1 GDGNIYGHMDQ
12 ATKIE
17 CRTCHGVPTARGS
30 LTDADGN
37 TLNNVEV
44 SADGNVVLT
53 SKVSGAPHVIPQV
66 MDVVNA
72 DSPRY
77 NAKAA
82 AAMNGHHL
90 KTVGGMEC
98 YACHASWAPNCFGCH
113 FERDER
119 FTGLNLITRRE
130 EMGVARTG
138 NKVFV
143 SLKHFAMGLNA
154 QGKYSPYIVGCQPI
168 ADVTAADGSK
178 KLDFV
183 MPETTN
189 GLSGLALQPVDPHTI
204 RGRGEVRTC
213 VECHRSPPSL
223 GLGSGNYSLATDR
236 AYTVAA
242 DGIHVFDRKSDPT
255 NPAPLPTLTA
265 TTPQAVAALPNV
277 VSGNADYLYVATG
290 PAGLSIFD
298 MTGGLPDSATSVVA
312 NVDAVDVSRA
322 ARYLYV
328 VAAGTG
334 VNIYDNGNPAEATLV
349 STVAIPT
356 AVRAVSWGIHL
367 FVAAGQEGLVVVD
380 ISDHSAP
387 RIIGTVPGINAV
399 AIRLYAHHQNGPA
412 FAARAYVADPDFGV
426 RIVDLLPEFSTPNL
440 VGGLALVGAKG
451 LDTYTRYLEAT
462 ADTPSRE
469 HDYLYAVAG
478 AAGLRVYDITDPDA
492 IVQVAALTD
501 LGGDA
506 VDIDVASQMAPPGV
520 NDYALVANAA
530 LGLQVIDVTDPLNPG
545 LLATVGPGGAS
556 RVLIDVQQLD
566 RFVDEQG
573 NQLKENSHPGAGT
586 LSRADIVRILSADL
600 GG

>member
-1 GDGNIYGHMDQ
+1 GHMDQ

-30 LTDADGN
+30 LTDADGKP
-37 TLNNVEV
+37 LNHVEV
-44 SADGNVVLT
+44 SEDGNVVLT
-53 SKVSGAPHVIPQV
+53 SKVSGAAHVIPQV
-66 MDVVNA
+66 MDVVDA

-82 AAMNGHHL
+82 AAMNSNHL
-90 KTVGGMEC
+90 KATGGMEC
-98 YACHASWAPNCFGCH
+98 YACHAAWAPNCFGCH
-113 FERDER
+113 FERDEQS
-119 FTGLNLITRRE
+119 TGLNLITRRE
-130 EMGVARTG
+130 EVGAARTG

-168 ADVTAADGSK
+168 ADVTAADGTK

-204 RGRGEVRTC
+204 RGQDEVRTC

-223 GLGSGNYSLATDR
+223 GLGSGNYSLARDR
-236 AYTVAA
+236 AYTVEG
-242 DGIHVFDRKSDPT
+242 DGIGVFDRRSDPS
-255 NPAPLPTLTA
+255 NPAPLSTLA
-265 TTPQAVAALPNV
+265 ANGPQALAVLPNV
-277 VSGNADYLYVATG
+277 VSGKADYLYVASG

-298 MTGGLPDSATSVVA
+298 MTGGLPDGAATVVSD
-312 NVDAVDVSRA
+312 VDAVDVTRA

-334 VNIYDNGNPAEATLV
+334 INIYDNQNPTEATLV
-349 STVAIPT
+349 STVDIPT
-356 AVRAVSWGIHL
+356 AVRAVPWGIHL

-380 ISDHSAP
+380 ISDPGAP
-387 RIIGTVPGINAV
+387 QMVGNLSGINAV
-399 AIRLYAHHQNGPA
+399 AVRLYAHHQNGPA
-412 FAARAYVADPDFGV
+412 FAARAYVADPDFGIRV
-426 RIVDLLPEFSTPNL
+426 VDLLPEFSAPSL
-440 VGGLALVGAKG
+440 VGGLALVGASG
-451 LDTYTRYLEAT
+451 LDTYTRYLET
-462 ADTPSRE
+462 TGDTPSRE

-478 AAGLRVYDITDPDA
+478 AAGLRVYDITSPDA

-520 NDYALVANAA
+520 DDYALVANAE
-530 LGLQVIDVTDPLNPG
+530 LGLQVIDVTDPLNPN
-545 LLATVGPGGAS
+545 LLTTVGPGGAT
-556 RVLIDVQQLD
+556 RVLVDVQQMD
-566 RFVDEQG
+566 RFIDEQG

-586 LSRADIVRILSADL
+586 LSRSDIVRILSADL